1 MSDDLY
7 LLQEECLAELKKP
20 YKAMSQEE
28 LESFINN
35 KECCKFNDPSL
46 TYYIILEVLEQ
57 ADFHY
62 VLYDVDEKIFEA
74 FGREISE
81 EHRMQKLIEYVRW
94 AFEPNDKYAPIT
106 WMRKYSYIKS
116 FFGTK
121 AKPKSSFE
129 VDTMKA
135 AINTEQLK
143 NDCETH
149 LVINKE
155 KLFNSIKENISIEEL
170 IKLIESGEVTCYS
183 K

>member
-1 MSDDLY
+1 MSGDLY

-20 YKAMSQEE
+20 YKAMTQEE

-35 KECCKFNDPSL
+35 EEYHKFNDPSL

-81 EHRMQKLIEYVRW
+81 ELRMQKFIEYVRW
-94 AFEPNDKYAPIT
+94 AFEPYDKYASIT
-106 WMRKYSYIKS
+106 WMRKYSYVKS

-121 AKPKSSFE
+121 TKSSFE
-129 VDTMKA
+129 VDIMKV
-135 AINTEQLK
+135 AINTKQLK

-149 LVINKE
+149 LVINKD
-155 KLFNSIKENISIEEL
+155 KLFNSIKENISIENL